1 MHDYHATVFQNGTAT
16 FMARI
21 VDING
26 SPIKQSDVDS
36 ISYSVYLLNEGKP
49 ESRTVNPFHNN
60 NELNVSDVLFNQL
73 QKNPHWTEDDK
84 GFNFFWTMPIPG
96 RHPSPF
102 TLAGRHYLVEI
113 KLVAKGVPF
122 LVRYRLFV
130 L

>member
-26 SPIKQSDVDS
+26 SLVKPSDVDS
-36 ISYSVYLLNEGKP
+36 ISYSIYSLREDAP
-49 ESRTVNPFHNN
+49 EARTAVLGRSNI
-60 NELNVSDVLFNQL
+60 ELNVSDVLFNQL

-84 GFNFFWTMPIPG
+84 GFNFCWTLTVTDRTG
-96 RHPSPF
+96 SPF
-102 TLAGRHYLVEI
+102 SRAGQHYLVEI
-113 KLVAKGVPF
+113 KLVAKSVPF
-122 LVRYRLFV
+122 LIRYRLFV

>member
-1 MHDYHATVFQNGTAT
+1 
-16 FMARI
+16 MARI

-36 ISYSVYLLNEGKP
+36 ITYTIYLLNEGEP
-49 ESRTVNPFHNN
+49 EWRLSRGDQTEV
-60 NELNVSDVLFNQL
+60 ELNVSDVLFNQL

-84 GFNFFWTMPIPG
+84 GFNFCWTLDV
-96 RHPSPF
+96 SSANAF
-102 TLAGRHYLVEI
+102 VLAGRHYLVEI